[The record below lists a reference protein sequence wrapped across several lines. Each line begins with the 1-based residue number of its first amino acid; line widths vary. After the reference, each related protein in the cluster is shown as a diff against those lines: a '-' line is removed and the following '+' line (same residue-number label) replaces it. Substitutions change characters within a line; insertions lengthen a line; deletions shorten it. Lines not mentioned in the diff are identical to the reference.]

1 MLHDLVRTNRAELIS
16 RARRKGLTRA
26 WPPPSPGELENGIP
40 LFMDQLSETL
50 RLEATRTPFSA
61 GAMDASA
68 ERHGRDL
75 LERGFTVSQVVH
87 DYGDVCQAITEMAME
102 GSSDIS
108 AAEFHTLNRCLDD
121 AIAAALTAYGRLK
134 EEASAHLEV
143 ERMGRLAHE
152 LRNRLQ
158 TALLSF
164 GALKAGTVG
173 VAGATGATLG
183 RSLVG
188 LSEIIDSAL
197 AEVRLASA
205 PARLE
210 RVSLLRFIDDVA
222 IAAHLHADYRDI
234 RFTVEAIDPG
244 LGIEVD
250 AHLLTSALMNL
261 LQNAFKYSRRNGS
274 VTIRARAEGDRILID
289 VEDECGGL
297 QGSDAELFRPFGE
310 RSAKDASGLGLGL
323 SISRKAVEANRG
335 EIHHRNLAGKGCI
348 FTIDLPQAAAI
359 QEVRQRSP
367 A

>member
-1 MLHDLVRTNRAELIS
+1 
-16 RARRKGLTRA
+16 
-26 WPPPSPGELENGIP
+26 
-40 LFMDQLSETL
+40 
-50 RLEATRTPFSA
+50 
-61 GAMDASA
+61 
-68 ERHGRDL
+68 
-75 LERGFTVSQVVH
+75 
-87 DYGDVCQAITEMAME
+87 
-102 GSSDIS
+102 
-108 AAEFHTLNRCLDD
+108 
-121 AIAAALTAYGRLK
+121 
-134 EEASAHLEV
+134 
-143 ERMGRLAHE
+143 MGRLAHE

-197 AEVRLASA
+197 AEVRLTSA

-234 RFTVEAIDPG
+234 HFTVDAVDPG
-244 LGIEVD
+244 LAIEVD

-261 LQNAFKYSRRNGS
+261 LQNAFKYSHRNGG

-297 QGSDAELFRPFGE
+297 QGSAADLFRPFGE
-310 RSAKDASGLGLGL
+310 RSAKDSSGLGLGL
-323 SISRKAVEANRG
+323 SISRKAVAANRG

-348 FTIDLPQAAAI
+348 FTIDLPQAGVIPEA
-359 QEVRQRSP
+359 RQFSP